1 MTEQQLSVFDLLLT
15 EQAAA
20 EPSAARQCCFFC
32 THEAG
37 LRSYDCFGT
46 CREIVDPD
54 TFVPASSFYLDHF
67 PYIVYYVAHNLL
79 PRGDEIYMF
88 MYLDGKDYAHECQKY
103 EKRFTV
109 SVSALLD
116 EAKRREII

>member
-1 MTEQQLSVFDLLLT
+1 MTEQQLSVFDLLLA

-20 EPSAARQCCFFC
+20 EPSAARPCRFSAN
-32 THEAG
+32 HEAG
-37 LRSYDCFGT
+37 LRSYDCFGAY
-46 CREIVDPD
+46 RETVDLNAFTPG
-54 TFVPASSFYLDHF
+54 PSFYLEHF
-67 PYIVYYVAHNLL
+67 PYIVYYITHNLL
-79 PRGDEIYMF
+79 PHGDAVYMLASF
-88 MYLDGKDYAHECQKY
+88 DGKDYAHECQKY